1 MLMGD
6 LLTIHQENIP
16 IKIVVVNNGALDFF
30 EMEMKTEGLLNNYTD
45 LKNPSFAKIAE
56 AVGLKGFEV
65 LKAADLDQAVQDFLA
80 HPGPALLDV
89 HTNRYELFMPPTVS
103 ANNVV
108 GMAAYSVEALLAG
121 RYRDV
126 AGVVEN
132 TVENLKN
139 SKYSVSM
146 SEVLNT

>member
-6 LLTIHQENIP
+6 LLTIHQENLP
-16 IKIVVVNNGALDFF
+16 IKIVVLNNGALDFV
-30 EMEMKTEGLLNNYTD
+30 EMEMKTEGLLNNFTD

-65 LKAADLDQAVQDFLA
+65 LKAADLDQAVQDFLS
-80 HPGPALLDV
+80 HSGPALLDV
-89 HTNRYELFMPPTVS
+89 HTNRYELVFPP
-103 ANNVV
+103 NVTATNV
-108 GMAAYSVEALLAG
+108 IGMAAYSVKALLAG

-126 AGVVEN
+126 EGVVEN

-139 SKYSVSM
+139 K
-146 SEVLNT
+146 LL